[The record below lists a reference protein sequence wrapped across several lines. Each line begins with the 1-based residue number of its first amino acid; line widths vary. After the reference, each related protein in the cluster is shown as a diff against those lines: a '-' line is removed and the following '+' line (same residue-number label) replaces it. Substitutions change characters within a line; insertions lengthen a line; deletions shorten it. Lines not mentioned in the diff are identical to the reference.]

1 MSEFDAIKDG
11 YKVPNIVHQTFIS
24 RNLPPEISKIVLH
37 NKRVC
42 SQCKFIFYDD
52 EECDNFI
59 KTNFEQRTYD
69 AYKKIN
75 DVYGAMK
82 ADFFRYC
89 VLYKIGG
96 IYLDIK
102 SLIKVP
108 LFKLINKSDICIL
121 DKLRND
127 KEPYRIRSPTYEQ
140 WLLIFAPNHPYLLE
154 MINLMV
160 HCIEIQ
166 YTPKLIKY
174 RLDTKGIPKLIRHR
188 LDTKGK
194 ILHVTGPDAFTKAI
208 KSYVKKNNNKVL
220 HRCIDYD
227 NYFEI
232 NILGSGYKKMY
243 SRYNKKHYS
252 QYNEPLYKQT

>member
-1 MSEFDAIKDG
+1 MDEFESISQG
-11 YKVPNIVHQTFIS
+11 YKIPNIIHQTFIS
-24 RNLPPEISKIVLH
+24 RDLPPEISKIISH
-37 NKRVC
+37 NKKIC
-42 SQCKFIFYDD
+42 SHCKFIFYDD
-52 EECDNFI
+52 TDCDNFI
-59 KTNFEQRTYD
+59 KNNFEQKIYD

-102 SLIKVP
+102 SVIKIP
-108 LFKLINKSDICIL
+108 LFTIIKKDDICIL

-127 KEPYRIRSPTYEQ
+127 KEPYRTYSPTYEQ

-154 MINLMV
+154 MINMMV
-160 HCIEIQ
+160 DYIERRYIPILPN
-166 YTPKLIKY
+166 YKLN
-174 RLDTKGIPKLIRHR
+174 
-188 LDTKGK
+188 TKGK
-194 ILHVTGPDAFTKAI
+194 ILHVTGPDAFTKAVKYCI
-208 KSYVKKNNNKVL
+208 KKKRSFL
-220 HRCIDYD
+220 HRSINYD
-227 NYFEI
+227 KYFEL
-232 NILGSGYKKMY
+232 NILGNNYKKMY

>member
-11 YKVPNIVHQTFIS
+11 YKIPNIIHQTFIN
-24 RNLPPEISKIVLH
+24 RNLPPEMSKIVLH
-37 NKRVC
+37 NKIIC

-52 EECDNFI
+52 DDCDSFI
-59 KTNFEQRTYD
+59 KSNFEQRIYD

-89 VLYKIGG
+89 VLYKSGG

-108 LFKLINKSDICIL
+108 LFKLINKNDICIL

-127 KEPYRIRSPTYEQ
+127 KEPYRVRSPTYEQ

-160 HCIEIQ
+160 HYIEIQ
-166 YTPKLIKY
+166 Y
-174 RLDTKGIPKLIRHR
+174 IPKLINYK

-208 KSYVKKNNNKVL
+208 NSCIKKNKNKVL
-220 HRCIDYD
+220 HRCVDYD
-227 NYFEI
+227 NYFEL
-232 NILGSGYKKMY
+232 NILGSAYKKMY
-243 SRYNKKHYS
+243 SKYNKKHYS

>member
-11 YKVPNIVHQTFIS
+11 YKIPNIIHQTFIS
-24 RNLPPEISKIVLH
+24 RNLPPEISKIISH
-37 NKRVC
+37 NKRIC
-42 SQCKFIFYDD
+42 SQCNFIFYDD
-52 EECDNFI
+52 EDCDNFI
-59 KTNFEQRTYD
+59 KSNFEKRIYD

-108 LFKLINKSDICIL
+108 LFKLINKNDICIL

-154 MINLMV
+154 MISLMV
-160 HCIEIQ
+160 HYIETH
-166 YTPKLIKY
+166 Y
-174 RLDTKGIPKLIRHR
+174 IPKLTNYK

-208 KSYVKKNNNKVL
+208 NMYIKKNSNKVL

-232 NILGSGYKKMY
+232 NILGSGYKNMY
-243 SRYNKKHYS
+243 SKYNKKHYS